1 MSRRVENA
9 ISQAYANVVSRC
21 VLNVEQSGTMENHA
35 RIKISLMLSFFN
47 THRIT
52 KILRIVLSAALEL
65 KEKKVVATT
74 LHARKS

>member
-1 MSRRVENA
+1 
-9 ISQAYANVVSRC
+9 
-21 VLNVEQSGTMENHA
+21 MENHA